1 MKVAPMTCLDDLI
14 DAIQW
19 SNQVISANDIPFW
32 NDCPVHDS
40 GSKGSHILLCPL
52 SYSPLWTVSRH
63 DSAKIITNKVC
74 QKYS

>member
-1 MKVAPMTCLDDLI
+1 MICLDDLI

-19 SNQVISANDIPFW
+19 SNQEISANDTPLW
-32 NDCPVHDS
+32 NDCPIHNS
-40 GSKGSHILLCPL
+40 GSKGSHIPLCPL

-63 DSAKIITNKVC
+63 DSTKEIITNKVC